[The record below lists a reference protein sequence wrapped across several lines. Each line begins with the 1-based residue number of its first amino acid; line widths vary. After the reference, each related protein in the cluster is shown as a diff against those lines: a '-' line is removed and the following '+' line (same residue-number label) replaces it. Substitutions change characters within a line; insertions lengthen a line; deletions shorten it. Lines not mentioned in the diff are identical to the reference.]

1 MKKTLFALFAALFAA
16 FTPALADTLYVTPTG
31 AGNKDGSDW
40 ANAFAGIQAAVD
52 AADAAYAADGT
63 LHEII
68 VGDGTYSRVVV
79 SRNFALQVRSQNGAA
94 STVID
99 GYNTNGCIRC
109 FANGFVTAPTFT
121 GFTLRNGNVD
131 ILTGNDN
138 VRYGGGAGG
147 GTLYDCIVE
156 DCIANWGGGTYSAN
170 TWRCIIRRCTAT
182 GGGGACAEGGTH
194 RNTLMC

>member
-1 MKKTLFALFAALFAA
+1 MKKMLLTLAALFAA
-16 FTPALADTLYVTPTG
+16 ATTALANLYVTPTG
-31 AGNKDGSDW
+31 AGNKDGSSW

-63 LHEII
+63 LHDIL

-79 SRNFALQVRSQNGAA
+79 SRNFALQVRSVNGAA

-99 GYNTNGCIRC
+99 GCNTNGCIRC
-109 FANGFVTAPTFT
+109 YANGSFRTPTFT

-131 ILTGNDN
+131 ILPDQNGS
-138 VRYGGGAGG
+138 RYGGGASG

-156 DCIANWGGGTYSAN
+156 DCIADWGGGT
-170 TWRCIIRRCTAT
+170 
-182 GGGGACAEGGTH
+182 
-194 RNTLMC
+194 